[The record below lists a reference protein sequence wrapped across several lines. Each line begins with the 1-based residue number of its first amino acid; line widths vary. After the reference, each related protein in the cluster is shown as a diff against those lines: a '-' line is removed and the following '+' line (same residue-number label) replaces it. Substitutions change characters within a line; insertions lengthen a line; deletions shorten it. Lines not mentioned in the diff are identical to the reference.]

1 MAVIT
6 NINFRM
12 KAFLQLIRWPN
23 LLIIAATQYL
33 MRYAILDTLLKNI
46 YVLNNSEIV
55 KVPDMK
61 LQLSD
66 FQFFLLVL
74 STVFLTAAGYVIND
88 YFDTKTDKLNRPHRV
103 VVGKYISRRLTMTI
117 HLVLNG
123 LGVALGF
130 YLAWS
135 IDMMFLGFVFL
146 LVSGLLW
153 FYSTTYKRQFLIG
166 NLLVAFLTGLVP
178 FMVALFEIPVLIDT
192 YSTVMADFDI
202 NLNHILVWIGGF
214 SFFAFITTLIREL
227 VKDMEDFEGDNAYG
241 RRSLPIVLGLKISKI
256 IVLVL
261 ILISLLAL
269 LLVVILYLNDPVTFA
284 YMIVALLLPM
294 VLLMIRLWKADSSKA
309 YHGVSTLTKLIM
321 LTGLAYAILA
331 HFIIVYL

>member
-1 MAVIT
+1 
-6 NINFRM
+6 M

-23 LLIIAATQYL
+23 LLIIIATQYL
-33 MRYAILDTLLKNI
+33 MRYAILDTMLKNI
-46 YVLNNSEIV
+46 YVYVNSETV
-55 KVPDMK
+55 KVPDME
-61 LQLSD
+61 LQLSN
-66 FQFFLLVL
+66 FQFLLLVM

-88 YFDTKTDKLNRPHRV
+88 YFDTKTDKLNRPQRV
-103 VVGKYISRRLTMTI
+103 IVGKSISRRLTMTI

-135 IDMMFLGFVFL
+135 IGMMFLGFVFL

-178 FMVALFEIPVLIDT
+178 FMVALFEIPLLMGE
-192 YSTVMADFDI
+192 YSAIMIDFDI

-227 VKDMEDFEGDNAYG
+227 VKDMEDFEGDHAYG
-241 RRSLPIVLGLKISKI
+241 RRSLPIVLGLNVSKI
-256 IVLVL
+256 IVSSL

-269 LLVVILYLNDPVTFA
+269 FVIVILYLNDPITLI

-294 VLLMIRLWKADSSKA
+294 AFLTIWLWKANSSKA
-309 YHGVSTLTKLIM
+309 YYVASILTKVIM
-321 LTGLAYAILA
+321 LSGLAYAVLA
-331 HFIIVYL
+331 HFIIVYQLVNLG

>member
-1 MAVIT
+1 
-6 NINFRM
+6 M

-23 LLIIAATQYL
+23 LLIIIATQYL
-33 MRYAILDTLLKNI
+33 MRYAILDTMLKNI
-46 YVLNNSEIV
+46 YVFINSETV
-55 KVPDMK
+55 KVPDME

-66 FQFFLLVL
+66 FQFLLLVM

-103 VVGKYISRRLTMTI
+103 VVGKLISRRLTMTI

-135 IDMMFLGFVFL
+135 IGMMFLGFIFL

-166 NLLVAFLTGLVP
+166 NILVAFLTGLVP
-178 FMVALFEIPVLIDT
+178 FMVALFEIPLLMDEYGAI
-192 YSTVMADFDI
+192 MIDFDI

-227 VKDMEDFEGDNAYG
+227 VKDMEDFEGDRAYG
-241 RRSLPIVLGLKISKI
+241 RRSLPIVLGLNVSKI
-256 IVLVL
+256 IVSGL
-261 ILISLLAL
+261 ILITLSAL
-269 LLVVILYLNDPVTFA
+269 FVIVIFFLNDPVTFIF
-284 YMIVALLLPM
+284 MTVALVLPM
-294 VLLMIRLWKADSSKA
+294 AFLIFWLWKAKSSKA
-309 YHGVSTLTKLIM
+309 YHIASILTKVIM
-321 LTGLAYAILA
+321 LSGLAYAVLA
-331 HFIIVYL
+331 HFIIVKQLVNFG

>member
-1 MAVIT
+1 
-6 NINFRM
+6 M

-23 LLIIAATQYL
+23 LLIIIATQYL
-33 MRYAILDTLLKNI
+33 MRYAILDTMLKNI
-46 YVLNNSEIV
+46 YVFINSEIV
-55 KVPDMK
+55 KVPDME

-66 FQFFLLVL
+66 FQFLLLVM

-103 VVGKYISRRLTMTI
+103 VVGKLISRRLTMTI

-135 IDMMFLGFVFL
+135 IGMMFLGFVFL

-166 NLLVAFLTGLVP
+166 NILVAFLTGLVP
-178 FMVALFEIPVLIDT
+178 FMVALFEIPLLMDE
-192 YSTVMADFDI
+192 YSAIMIDFDI
-202 NLNHILVWIGGF
+202 NLNHILGWIGGF

-227 VKDMEDFEGDNAYG
+227 VKDMEDFEGDRAYG
-241 RRSLPIVLGLKISKI
+241 RRSLPIVLGLNVSKI
-256 IVLVL
+256 IVSGL
-261 ILISLLAL
+261 ILITLSAL
-269 LLVVILYLNDPVTFA
+269 FVIVIFFLNDPVTFIF
-284 YMIVALLLPM
+284 MTVALVLPM
-294 VLLMIRLWKADSSKA
+294 AFLIFWLWKAKSSKA
-309 YHGVSTLTKLIM
+309 YHIASILTKLIM
-321 LTGLAYAILA
+321 LSGLAYAVLA
-331 HFIIVYL
+331 HFIIVKQIVNFG